1 MYNQKGD
8 CTRIIHTN
16 VLHRE
21 DDESDADST
30 SIQESTYADDA
41 ADLECEEE
49 YPDLANQ
56 SEGGEKSM
64 RMKVKKR

>member
-30 SIQESTYADDA
+30 PTEESTCADDA